1 MTVGPLGTAGGMYR
15 YIIGIF
21 TRRTFLALKRHFQ
34 NFSSVASS
42 SSGGAVPFSVS
53 RSIST
58 SMYLPG
64 GGASPADC
72 AARESRG
79 QDRNQQRISQRRCN
93 LTRIRRK

>member
-21 TRRTFLALKRHFQ
+21 TRRTLLGLKRHFQ

-64 GGASPADC
+64 GGASPADAPLERA
-72 AARESRG
+72 AARIAINNGFRSDGAIKRTLDE
-79 QDRNQQRISQRRCN
+79 
-93 LTRIRRK
+93 